1 MVSKIAVLLC
11 RIRCLKTLFTFSS
24 STERTDGELT
34 ELTDGELTER
44 TDGELTE
51 RTDGEL
57 QARDEGKVY
66 EIHIAAS
73 DKTIDHQQACT
84 VTCTSFSVEEREW
97 GILRKVLV
105 IALLCTMSFFV
116 ASAYSLIGSFFSIEV
131 MYVYLQHGGC

>member
-34 ELTDGELTER
+34 ELTDGEL
-44 TDGELTE
+44 
-51 RTDGEL
+51 

-66 EIHIAAS
+66 EIAAS

-84 VTCTSFSVEEREW
+84 VTCASFSVEEREW